1 MLNYCR
7 DLPLILSYQGTNIT
21 FGWDHVIS
29 GDYATIASGR
39 LTFTCPA
46 TLKKIGENSYV
57 WDAFGNPANP
67 DDLLLGADELTA
79 FVNGAI
85 NPAKLNTVWVE
96 YFRKRKISINER
108 SAPLAKWVEEEG
120 WRTHNFLLIVDT
132 WAEFNSTCEGLG
144 VQMEC
149 IQVKEAK
156 CHVRRGEYDSV
167 ICPIKPIVLARTPA
181 KWAPLPKSIHTIP
194 GLVIVYTPKYRG
206 E

>member
-21 FGWDHVIS
+21 FNWAYVIS

-46 TLKKIGENSYV
+46 ILKKLGENNYV
-57 WDAFGNPANP
+57 WDALGNPANA

-85 NPAKLNTVWVE
+85 NPTKLDTVWVK
-96 YFRKRKISINER
+96 YFMRRKER
-108 SAPLAKWVEEEG
+108 IDAMPAPLAKWVEG
-120 WRTHNFLLIVDT
+120 QWWKTHNFLLIVDT
-132 WAEFNSTCEGLG
+132 WEEFESTCKGLG
-144 VQMEC
+144 IQMEC

-181 KWAPLPKSIHTIP
+181 KWAGLPKSIHSIP
-194 GLVIVYTPKYRG
+194 GLVIVYTPKYKG
-206 E
+206 